1 MKEGIKMEEYI
12 TNAFTRTGDQTN
24 LEVNN
29 LNVTC
34 ITSTNNKF
42 NLDSEGNL
50 TVKSINVE
58 TGAVTNEGVIN
69 LIYPVG
75 SIYMSVNNVNPGT
88 LFGGTWEQIKDK
100 FLLACGD
107 THANGT
113 VGGEETHKLTIEELP
128 AHTHAQ
134 KPHAHKQNYDT
145 WYNKVSDYDVRLAG
159 SANGYYSCAGR
170 SNYETAQTTSVN
182 QNTGGSQA
190 HNNMPPYL
198 AVYMWKRTV

>member
-1 MKEGIKMEEYI
+1 MEEYI

-50 TVKSINVE
+50 TVKSITTE
-58 TGAVTNEGVIN
+58 TEASASVDMNT
-69 LIYPVG
+69 IYPVG
-75 SIYMSVNNVNPGT
+75 SIYMSVNNVNPST
-88 LFGGTWEQIKDK
+88 LFGGTWTQIKDR

-107 THANGT
+107 TYANGLL
-113 VGGEETHKLTIEELP
+113 GGEATHTLTTNEMP
-128 AHTHAQ
+128 QHTHAQ
-134 KPHAHKQNYDT
+134 NPHSHIQNYDT
-145 WYNKVSDYDVRLAG
+145 WYNKISDYDVRLASSSG
-159 SANGYYSCAGR
+159 GYYSCAGR
-170 SNYETAQTTSVN
+170 SNYGTAETTAQN

-198 AVYMWKRTV
+198 TVYVWQRTL